1 MLICTN
7 RYKLL
12 FFVLLL
18 AGTISTSGSVYA
30 QSLALYTPYTDISV
44 PPGESIKYSV
54 QVINNSGSI
63 RKAALSM
70 TGLPEGWEFDLKS
83 GGDRKSV
90 VSGKSVSVGVDLGG
104 GRILTNKT

>member
-7 RYKLL
+7 SYKLV

-63 RKAALSM
+63 RNAALSM

-83 GGDRKSV
+83 GGWSLDRKSTRLN
-90 VSGKSVSVGVDLGG
+90 SSH
-104 GRILTNKT
+104 